1 MNLEEALR
9 QITPP
14 DELAGQAAKARWD
27 SIAKPLGSLGLLEE
41 AVIRV
46 AALTGSARV
55 ELDKRCVTVFCAD
68 NGVVAEG
75 VTQTGSEVTAVVAEN
90 FTRGE
95 TSVCAMARAARC
107 DVIPVDIGVAR
118 DLSGPG
124 LVVHKLGYGT
134 GNIARGPA
142 MTREQALDAITFGI
156 SLVGK
161 LKREGCRIIATGE
174 MGIGNTTTSS
184 AVTAALLGLPAE
196 EVTGR
201 GAGLT
206 SEGLAHKIKTVER
219 ALVVNHPDP
228 DDGVDVLAKV
238 GGFDL
243 AGLAGVFLGG
253 AVHRVPVLIDG
264 FISAAAL
271 ALGALGLR
279 PLITAGMCLGE
290 GTGAVAALPLLDMAL
305 AVYRE
310 MSTFREIDID
320 AYQPL
325 S

>member
-14 DELAGQAAKARWD
+14 DERAGQEAKARWD

-41 AVIRV
+41 AVIRI

-55 ELDKRCVTVFCAD
+55 ALDRRCAAVFCAD

-90 FTRGE
+90 FTRGDA
-95 TSVCAMARAARC
+95 SVCAMARAARC

-118 DLSGPG
+118 DLSGEG

-156 SLVGK
+156 SLVGE
-161 LKREGCRIIATGE
+161 LKQKGYRIVATGE

-228 DDGVDVLAKV
+228 NDGVDVLAKV

-243 AGLAGVFLGG
+243 AGWRASFW
-253 AVHRVPVLIDG
+253 
-264 FISAAAL
+264 AA
-271 ALGALGLR
+271 R
-279 PLITAGMCLGE
+279 STAC
-290 GTGAVAALPLLDMAL
+290 PC
-305 AVYRE
+305 
-310 MSTFREIDID
+310 
-320 AYQPL
+320 
-325 S
+325 